1 MNQKKTQVWAEALAR
16 QQDFFRGNLDST
28 RRGVVPRNPLAET
41 PTPTSLAVS
50 RLAARSERVT
60 SLIQCQR
67 IFERRPPTRTKA
79 RQLKKSYCGTPTT
92 KMSLTPLV
100 SPSTRLEALEEKAT
114 NRPSAE
120 MSTSRV

>member
-50 RLAARSERVT
+50 RLAARSERV
-60 SLIQCQR
+60 
-67 IFERRPPTRTKA
+67 
-79 RQLKKSYCGTPTT
+79 
-92 KMSLTPLV
+92 
-100 SPSTRLEALEEKAT
+100 
-114 NRPSAE
+114 
-120 MSTSRV
+120 